1 MSSYCSEWM
10 VVDESDDENET
21 PKTESVAN
29 VEELLEQLRIQE
41 TKNLSLSQ
49 ENLSLKIQNDQ
60 LATINSSLI
69 DENHTLKYSPRF
81 SF

>member
-1 MSSYCSEWM
+1 M

-81 SF
+81 SFWSIPPF